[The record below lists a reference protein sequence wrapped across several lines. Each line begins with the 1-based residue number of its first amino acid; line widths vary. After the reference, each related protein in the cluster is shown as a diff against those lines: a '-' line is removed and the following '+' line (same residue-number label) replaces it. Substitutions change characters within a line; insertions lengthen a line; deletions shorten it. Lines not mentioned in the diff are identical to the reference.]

1 MSTLT
6 VLVKSSEGDQIKS
19 FSTRKT
25 LAEAYFC
32 MLFRVVTLA
41 GVFFTIT
48 FTLLPIVWH
57 LSIE

>member
-1 MSTLT
+1 MSTLA
-6 VLVKSSEGDQIKS
+6 VLVESSEGDQIKS

-41 GVFFTIT
+41 GVLFTIT
-48 FTLLPIVWH
+48 FTLLPIV
-57 LSIE
+57 